1 MSQEDKSTQLPW
13 EALEHTEGDIPWS
26 ALEQFAN
33 AVGSVPSVTDM
44 LIDMYEESFDL
55 GPDHFGYVDLYVPAI
70 FALAS
75 GNLNDRQRRRISRF
89 LLDELTEAGR
99 NDDDLSLEVL
109 TAACGS
115 MGPPVIPLVLDAIAK
130 EGESRDG
137 WYHLWGLTELAAD
150 TDDAELRDL
159 VAQACVDVLQRADQN
174 EVELGDVMAAA
185 WSLAA
190 LKRTEYIPLL
200 QSLENKAADNLF
212 CLGDFTD
219 ALKLMEGRLGFVPMD
234 NMWKSPVR
242 EWLDPRWRIAR
253 NWYAKRD
260 EIHSDDDEEEETLG
274 HIWDIT
280 HNFLTSSLARELS
293 DELLEDAEFIVYNLL
308 EYALTYAGARPEQ
321 LSESVL
327 SEVLLETFP
336 RKITAERDLF
346 EKVGPVC
353 ECFLRW
359 MESEGMLSD
368 GSNLAEK
375 VGTWHDAIIAN
386 GMNSRNWGMAKTF
399 MMQAEA
405 AGVDIGDEDAL
416 RTHFAEYQ
424 LRQLEQR
431 SGAKARTDNY
441 QPPIPIVSHS
451 PKVGRNAPCPCGSG
465 RKYKKCCLNAK
476 DVASIESKSS

>member
-1 MSQEDKSTQLPW
+1 MSREDKSTQLPW
-13 EALEHTEGDIPWS
+13 EALEHTKGDIPWS

-75 GNLNDRQRRRISRF
+75 ANLNDRQRHKISRF
-89 LLDELTEAGR
+89 LLDELVEAGR
-99 NDDDLSLEVL
+99 NDDDLLLEVL

-115 MGPPVIPLVLDAIAK
+115 MGPSVIPLVLDAIAK

-137 WYHLWGLTELAAD
+137 WYHLWNLTELAAD
-150 TDDAELRDL
+150 TDDAELRNL

-200 QSLENKAADNLF
+200 RSLKNKAAGHLF

-234 NMWKSPVR
+234 NMWKKPVR
-242 EWLDPRWRIAR
+242 EWFEPRWRIVR
-253 NWYAKRD
+253 DWYAEGD
-260 EIHSDDDEEEETLG
+260 EIDSGDNEEETLG
-274 HIWDIT
+274 HIRDIT

-293 DELLEDAEFIVYNLL
+293 DELLEDADFIVYNLL
-308 EYALTYAGARPEQ
+308 EHALVFAGTRPEQ

-327 SEVLLETFP
+327 SEVLLVRFP
-336 RKITAERDLF
+336 RKITGDRDFF
-346 EKVGPVC
+346 EKVAPVG
-353 ECFLRW
+353 ESFLKW
-359 MESEGMLSD
+359 LESEGILTH
-368 GSNLAEK
+368 GSILGEK
-375 VGTWHDAIIAN
+375 VRTWHDAIIAN
-386 GMNSRNWGMAKTF
+386 GMNSRNWGMAKTC
-399 MMQAEA
+399 MMQAQA
-405 AGVDIGDEDAL
+405 SGVDIGDEDAS
-416 RTHFAEYQ
+416 RTYFAENQ

-476 DVASIESKSS
+476 DIASIESKSS